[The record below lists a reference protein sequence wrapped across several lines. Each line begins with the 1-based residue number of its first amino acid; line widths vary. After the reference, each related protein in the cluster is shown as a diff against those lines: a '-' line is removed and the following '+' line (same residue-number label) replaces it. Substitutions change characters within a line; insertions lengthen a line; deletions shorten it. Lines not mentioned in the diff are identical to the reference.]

1 MNQGAAIGVGPGE
14 QCPQH
19 QEAEREWQA
28 VGRCAYGRWRG
39 GVRGLGLAAATWAR
53 GFPLSPVG
61 ARWSRRYSVGALS
74 SLALTRRTDFF
85 ALCHGVQRGG
95 CGGAAGG
102 AEARAGWGR
111 GSEHVH
117 APRTWSLGNVT

>member
-14 QCPQH
+14 QCPQQ
-19 QEAEREWQA
+19 QEAERERQA
-28 VGRCAYGRWRG
+28 VGRCAYGGWRG
-39 GVRGLGLAAATWAR
+39 RVRCLGLAAAAWAR
-53 GFPLSPVG
+53 GVPLSPAE
-61 ARWSRRYSVGALS
+61 ARWSGRYSAGTLS

-102 AEARAGWGR
+102 AEERAGWGR
-111 GSEHVH
+111 GSERVR